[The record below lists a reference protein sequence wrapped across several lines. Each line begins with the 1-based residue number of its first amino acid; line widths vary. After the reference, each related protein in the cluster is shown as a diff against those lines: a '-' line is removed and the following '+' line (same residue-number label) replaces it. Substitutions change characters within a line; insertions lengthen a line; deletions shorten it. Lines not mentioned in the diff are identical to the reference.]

1 MAAVTVVRTR
11 NKTFLHLKGNHFNKA
26 LMEYKMAEAAI
37 MEIIIGAKREFQ
49 RLFCESRR
57 IETKLL
63 DRWGKVWRMSGVRR
77 TCELSVLTKGN
88 REKAELRY
96 Q

>member
-1 MAAVTVVRTR
+1 MSVTVVRTI
-11 NKTFLHLKGNHFNKA
+11 NKTFMHLKGNHFNKA
-26 LMEYKMAEAAI
+26 LMEYKMAKAAS

-49 RLFCESRR
+49 RLFCESKGR
-57 IETKLL
+57 ETKRT
-63 DRWGKVWRMSGVRR
+63 DRWERFYRMSGIRR

-88 REKAELRY
+88 REKAELQY

>member
-1 MAAVTVVRTR
+1 M
-11 NKTFLHLKGNHFNKA
+11 HLKGNHFNKA
-26 LMEYKMAEAAI
+26 LMEYTGKMAEAAI

-49 RLFCESRR
+49 RLFCDSKGRE
-57 IETKLL
+57 IKLT
-63 DRWGKVWRMSGVRR
+63 DRWGKVWRMSGIRR

-88 REKAELRY
+88 RGKAEFWY